1 MCDYTDLSTKQN
13 DVAQNM
19 DGWGENEWKDSGP
32 DIPVIV
38 LVLCSRWEAYGVAR
52 HWKDCK
58 DTAET
63 QGPNLFCL
71 ETISHHFSE
80 TENGPRCIHLHK
92 RSGFPPSAGN
102 ISADWRL
109 NPFNQRTKNN
119 SQNPAA
125 HVSKSL
131 ASALQPWQD
140 QDQRALMIFFHGW
153 MAKTCTSNLR
163 I

>member
-1 MCDYTDLSTKQN
+1 MVGWLAQTHSLPTNIPQVHGHSEHNPRADEHGACVTTQTSQQN
-13 DVAQNM
+13 KMMWLRIQY
-19 DGWGENEWKDSGP
+19 GWLGKNERKDSGP

-58 DTAET
+58 DKAET

-80 TENGPRCIHLHK
+80 NENGPWCIHLHK
-92 RSGFPPSAGN
+92 CSGFPPSAGN

-109 NPFNQRTKNN
+109 NPFNQRTKK
-119 SQNPAA
+119 Q
-125 HVSKSL
+125 L
-131 ASALQPWQD
+131 AKPSCA
-140 QDQRALMIFFHGW
+140 
-153 MAKTCTSNLR
+153 C
-163 I
+163 